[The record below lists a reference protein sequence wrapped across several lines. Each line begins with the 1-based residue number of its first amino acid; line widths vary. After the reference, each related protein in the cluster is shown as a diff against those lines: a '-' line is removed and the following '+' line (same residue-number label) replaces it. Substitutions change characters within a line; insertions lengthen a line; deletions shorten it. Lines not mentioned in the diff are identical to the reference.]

1 MLAQD
6 EQNNL
11 LMQRLKPSPTMAEL
25 AAEANKTET

>member
-11 LMQRLKPSPTMAEL
+11 LMQRLKRSSTMAEL